1 MTNLTF
7 EWQIDEFMIYCQS
20 KQLRPK
26 TMQSY
31 EQALRLF
38 ERWCREERQIESV
51 DEIKEN
57 DIRRYIKD
65 LQERGKYTV
74 YISEKQKSTNHP
86 DHRRDYRQK
95 VSVSTIN
102 NYLRDIKVFFNWL
115 DESCVL
121 RNNPMRNVKQL
132 KNKRKPKEF
141 LSDDSFKK
149 LITSLDK
156 SYFSEHRDL
165 AMIVLLFDTGMRLGE
180 CSRLLVSDLDL
191 YGRKI
196 HLRAEETKGCKDRVV
211 YFSQKTEKTLRRWLQ
226 FKDRYTETDYVFPS
240 RRDGSPVEVTGF
252 ESNFSR
258 YLNRFG
264 IKEKVSPHCLRNNFA
279 KRCLMNGMDLYS
291 LSRILGHSSVTVTEE
306 AYLDLTDE
314 DLSMRYQNFS
324 PMARVN

>member
-132 KNKRKPKEF
+132 KNKRKPKEY

-165 AMIVLLFDTGMRLGE
+165 AMIVLLFDHRNDETGLYRL
-180 CSRLLVSDLDL
+180 
-191 YGRKI
+191 
-196 HLRAEETKGCKDRVV
+196 
-211 YFSQKTEKTLRRWLQ
+211 
-226 FKDRYTETDYVFPS
+226 
-240 RRDGSPVEVTGF
+240 
-252 ESNFSR
+252 
-258 YLNRFG
+258 
-264 IKEKVSPHCLRNNFA
+264 
-279 KRCLMNGMDLYS
+279 
-291 LSRILGHSSVTVTEE
+291 
-306 AYLDLTDE
+306 
-314 DLSMRYQNFS
+314 
-324 PMARVN
+324 